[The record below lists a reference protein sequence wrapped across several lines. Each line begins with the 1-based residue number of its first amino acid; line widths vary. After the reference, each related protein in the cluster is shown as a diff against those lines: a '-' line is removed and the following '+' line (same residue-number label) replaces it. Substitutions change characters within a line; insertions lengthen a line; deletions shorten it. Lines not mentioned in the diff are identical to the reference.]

1 MRKAQSGALRLAAL
15 AAAALVAVTGCSTGS
30 SSSGASTGSGEDK
43 VPATASA
50 AQLRDHT
57 LKSLEGK
64 TAAFVPV
71 GMGTPLTEEW
81 SRQLER
87 GFKAVG
93 MKYVLRD
100 PNWDTGKQAQ
110 AVQSLINEKPAV
122 LVVHNFD
129 VQILAKL
136 IQQAEQAGIY
146 VIQVNM
152 VSNYKSDAFVGADT
166 IDLGH
171 RIATDIVAQCGGTT
185 QTSHEVQIVQGDA
198 TSGFTLDVMAGA
210 KQVFDQHPEIKI
222 VSTQAANW
230 DRTKAHD
237 ITATVIQQHPNLCAS
252 WGFWDQMEYG
262 AASAIKEAGKIDQ
275 VKVFTSDHSG
285 ITCQGIRDGLFFES
299 YGYSV
304 PTQGSDIVSI
314 AKYLLQSGQAPGTAR
329 TADYTPLVKIDK
341 SNWNQPNMCYD
352 GKNDGLTVS

>member
-1 MRKAQSGALRLAAL
+1 MTRNRKHPRRGLALGFVAVVAL
-15 AAAALVAVTGCSTGS
+15 AGCTTTSSQETGS
-30 SSSGASTGSGEDK
+30 SEGQLD
-43 VPATASA
+43 ATANSA
-50 AQLRDHT
+50 ELRDRT
-57 LKSLEGK
+57 IKALEGK

-81 SRQLER
+81 NRQLEK
-87 GFKAVG
+87 GFTAAG

-100 PNWDTGKQAQ
+100 PNWDTSKQAE

-122 LVVHNFD
+122 LIVHNFD

-136 IQQAEQAGIY
+136 IQQAQAAGIY

-166 IDLGH
+166 IELGR
-171 RIATDIVAQCGGTT
+171 RIASDIVAECGDGTD
-185 QTSHEVQIVQGDA
+185 TSHEVQIIQGDA

-210 KQVFDQHPEIKI
+210 EQVFKEDSSIKI

-237 ITATVIQQHPNLCAS
+237 ITATVLQQNPDLCAS
-252 WGFWDQMEYG
+252 WGFWDQMQYG
-262 AASAIKEAGKIDQ
+262 AASAIKEAGKLDQ
-275 VKVFTSDHSG
+275 VKVFTSDHSA
-285 ITCQGIRDGLFFES
+285 ITCEGLRDGLFFES

-304 PTQGSDIVSI
+304 PTQGSDIVAI
-314 AKYLLQSGQAPGTAR
+314 AKQLLVAGQKPGTTR
-329 TADYTPLVKIDK
+329 VADFTPLVKITR
-341 SNWNQPNMCYD
+341 SNWNQPNICYD
-352 GKNDGLTVS
+352 GKSDALTVR

>member
-1 MRKAQSGALRLAAL
+1 MRKAHSAAARIGALA
-15 AAAALVAVTGCSTGS
+15 AAAALVASGCSTGGAADAPAA
-30 SSSGASTGSGEDK
+30 SGAQL
-43 VPATASA
+43 PATASA
-50 AQLRDHT
+50 GQLRDHAIQSM
-57 LKSLEGK
+57 KGK

-81 SRQLER
+81 NRQLAR
-87 GFKAVG
+87 GFKAAG
-93 MKYVLRD
+93 MNYVLRD
-100 PNWDTGKQAQ
+100 PNWDTAKQAE

-136 IQQAEQAGIY
+136 IQQAQQAGIY
-146 VIQVNM
+146 VIQINM

-166 IDLGH
+166 IDLGR
-171 RIATDIVAQCGGTT
+171 RIATDIVTQCGKDTS
-185 QTSHEVQIVQGDA
+185 TSHEVQIVQGDA

-210 KQVFDQHPEIKI
+210 KEVFGQNPEIKL
-222 VSTQAANW
+222 VSVQAANW

-252 WGFWDQMEYG
+252 WGFWDQMQYG
-262 AASAIKEAGKIDQ
+262 AATAIKEAGKIGQ
-275 VKVFTSDHSG
+275 VKVFTSDHSQ
-285 ITCQGIRDGLFFES
+285 ITCEGVRDGLFFES

-314 AKYLLQSGQAPGTAR
+314 AKSLLQSGQAPGTSR
-329 TADYTPLVKIDK
+329 VADYTPLVKIDK
-341 SNWNQPNMCYD
+341 SNWQQPNMCYD
-352 GKNDGLTVS
+352 GKKDGLTVS

>member
-1 MRKAQSGALRLAAL
+1 MGKAHSKVVRIGAL
-15 AAAALVAVTGCSTGS
+15 AAAALVAAAGCSTGTS
-30 SSSGASTGSGEDK
+30 AKSASSGTNQI
-43 VPATASA
+43 PPTASA
-50 AQLRDHT
+50 AQLRDHALT
-57 LKSLEGK
+57 SLQGK

-81 SRQLER
+81 NRQLKR
-87 GFKAVG
+87 GFEAMG

-100 PNWDTGKQAQ
+100 PNWDTAKQAE
-110 AVQSLINEKPAV
+110 AVQSLINDKPAV

-146 VIQVNM
+146 VIQINM

-166 IDLGH
+166 IDLGR
-171 RIATDIVAQCGGTT
+171 RIATDIVAQCGAGTP
-185 QTSHEVQIVQGDA
+185 TSHKVQIVQGDA

-210 KQVFDQHPEIKI
+210 KQVFDQHPEINL

-237 ITATVIQQHPNLCAS
+237 ITATVIQQHPDLCAS

-262 AASAIKEAGKIDQ
+262 AAAAIKEAGKLGQ
-275 VKVFTSDHSG
+275 VKVFTSDHSQ
-285 ITCQGIRDGLFFES
+285 ITCEGIRDGMFFES

-304 PTQGSDIVSI
+304 PTQGSDIVAI
-314 AKYLLQSGQAPGTAR
+314 AKYLLQSGQQPGTAR
-329 TADYTPLVKIDK
+329 VADYTPLVKIDK
-341 SNWNQPNMCYD
+341 SNWTQPNMCYD
-352 GKNDGLTVS
+352 GKNDGLTVH